1 MKHVNETAVH
11 WVLFS
16 LIRVPT
22 LLQSNVYK
30 SSRKMHCVLSLA
42 KFNSKILMQHEHCRV
57 FHRLDKK

>member
-1 MKHVNETAVH
+1 MKRVNETAVH
-11 WVLFS
+11 WVLVFVDKS
-16 LIRVPT
+16 T

-42 KFNSKILMQHEHCRV
+42 KFNFKILMHHEHCRV